1 MAKYDSIPGASRFS
15 KSTLDKVY
23 KRGLGAYYSSGSR
36 PKVSA
41 HQWAVA
47 RLKAHAKGKSTV
59 KKADAD
65 LFRKKSSMSK
75 IVKKKKG

>member
-1 MAKYDSIPGASRFS
+1 MAEKKKKGKYSSIPGAGRFS
-15 KSTLDKVY
+15 KSKLDQVY

-36 PKVSA
+36 SGMSA
-41 HQWAVA
+41 HAWAVA

-65 LFRKKSSMSK
+65 LFRKK
-75 IVKKKKG
+75 

>member
-1 MAKYDSIPGASRFS
+1 MSAPEKYQKMFGAKRANAIYR
-15 KSTLDKVY
+15 
-23 KRGLGAYYSSGSR
+23 RGLGAYYSSGSR

-47 RLKAHAKGKSTV
+47 ILKAHAKGKSTV